1 MDVGMEYEILM
12 LQLGSLAR
20 KLFNAEENLSKYQE
34 ALEKAIAT
42 LEKENRD
49 LERLRHDSF
58 SNTLL
63 KLFGNFDRRYDKE
76 YREIISAKVEFD
88 KAYAMK
94 IAAARRVKEVEAD
107 IEEKKLRLRN
117 IKEDVLRKHPDM
129 NQVVSERQQ
138 QILALQHEWR
148 ETNEAEQAGL
158 AVLESLSDII
168 SGLDA
173 ADAISTWDL
182 ITDNSLILDFL
193 KYDKLDAA
201 EASLLHLEQTVYT
214 FARELRDLDF
224 VFETDLET
232 ISSTQRALDIFFDN
246 LFSDWG
252 TKVIIEKNIENL
264 KKLQDSTEDVM
275 ESLAAKKRELET
287 TLEVLQLETE
297 INNADNESDS
307 LP

>member
-1 MDVGMEYEILM
+1 MNVGMEYEILM

-20 KLFNAEENLSKYQE
+20 KLFNAEENLAKYQE

-49 LERLRHDSF
+49 LERLRNDSF

-76 YREIISAKVEFD
+76 YREIIGAKVEFD
-88 KAYAMK
+88 KTYAMK

-129 NQVVSERQQ
+129 NQVITERQQ

-148 ETNEAEQAGL
+148 ETNEAEQAGI

-182 ITDNSLILDFL
+182 ITDSSLILDFL
-193 KYDKLDAA
+193 KHDKLDAA

-224 VFETDLET
+224 VFESDLET

-252 TKVIIEKNIENL
+252 TKAIIEKNIENL

-275 ESLAAKKRELET
+275 ESLGEKKRELET
-287 TLEVLQLETE
+287 TLEVLAVEDDKV
-297 INNADNESDS
+297 I
-307 LP
+307 

>member
-138 QILALQHEWR
+138 QILAIQHEWR

-158 AVLESLSDII
+158 AVLEALSDII
-168 SGLDA
+168 TGLDA

-252 TKVIIEKNIENL
+252 TKAIIEKNIENL

-287 TLEVLQLETE
+287 TLEVL
-297 INNADNESDS
+297 ADEDDTVV
-307 LP
+307 

>member
-49 LERLRHDSF
+49 LERLRNDSF

-76 YREIISAKVEFD
+76 YREIIGAKVEFD

-117 IKEDVLRKHPDM
+117 IKEDVLRKHPNM

-138 QILALQHEWR
+138 QILAIQHEWR
-148 ETNEAEQAGL
+148 ETNEAEQAGI

-182 ITDNSLILDFL
+182 ITDSSLILDFL
-193 KYDKLDAA
+193 KHDKLDAA

-224 VFETDLET
+224 VFESDLET

-287 TLEVLQLETE
+287 TLAVL
-297 INNADNESDS
+297 ADEDDKVI
-307 LP
+307 

>member
-49 LERLRHDSF
+49 LDRLRNDSF

-76 YREIISAKVEFD
+76 YREIIGAKVEFD

-138 QILALQHEWR
+138 QILAIQHEWR
-148 ETNEAEQAGL
+148 ETNEAEQAGI

-182 ITDNSLILDFL
+182 ITDSSLILDFL
-193 KYDKLDAA
+193 KHDKLDAA

-224 VFETDLET
+224 VFESDLET

-287 TLEVLQLETE
+287 TLEVLAVE
-297 INNADNESDS
+297 DDKVV
-307 LP
+307 

>member
-168 SGLDA
+168 TGLDA

-287 TLEVLQLETE
+287 TLEVL
-297 INNADNESDS
+297 ADEDDKVV
-307 LP
+307 

>member
-20 KLFNAEENLSKYQE
+20 KLFNAEENLAKYQE
-34 ALEKAIAT
+34 ALEKAIAA

-49 LERLRHDSF
+49 LEKLRHDSF

-63 KLFGNFDRRYDKE
+63 KLFGNFDRRYDKK
-76 YREIISAKVEFD
+76 YREIIGAKVEFD

-117 IKEDVLRKHPDM
+117 IKEDVLRRHPDM
-129 NQVVSERQQ
+129 NQVIRERQQ
-138 QILALQHEWR
+138 QILAIQHEWR

-158 AVLESLSDII
+158 AVLEALSDII

-182 ITDNSLILDFL
+182 ITDSSLILDFL
-193 KYDKLDAA
+193 KNDKLDAA

-224 VFETDLET
+224 VFESDLET

-252 TKVIIEKNIENL
+252 TKAIIEKNIENL

-275 ESLAAKKRELET
+275 ESLAEKKRELET
-287 TLEVLQLETE
+287 TLEVL
-297 INNADNESDS
+297 ADEDDTVV
-307 LP
+307 

>member
-34 ALEKAIAT
+34 ALEKAIAN

-49 LERLRHDSF
+49 LERLRNDSF

-76 YREIISAKVEFD
+76 YREIIGAKVEFD

-117 IKEDVLRKHPDM
+117 IKEDVLRRHPDM
-129 NQVVSERQQ
+129 NQVISERQQ
-138 QILALQHEWR
+138 QIRALQHEWR
-148 ETNEAEQAGL
+148 ETNEAEQAGM
-158 AVLESLSDII
+158 AVLEALSDII

-182 ITDNSLILDFL
+182 ITDSSLILDFL
-193 KYDKLDAA
+193 KNDKLDAA

-246 LFSDWG
+246 IFSDWG
-252 TKVIIEKNIENL
+252 TKAIIEKNIETL

-287 TLEVLQLETE
+287 TLEVLAIEDDP
-297 INNADNESDS
+297 AV
-307 LP
+307 

>member
-34 ALEKAIAT
+34 ALEKAIAN

-49 LERLRHDSF
+49 LERLRNDSF

-76 YREIISAKVEFD
+76 YREIIGAKVEFD

-117 IKEDVLRKHPDM
+117 IKEDVLRRHPDM
-129 NQVVSERQQ
+129 NQVISERQQ
-138 QILALQHEWR
+138 QILAIQHEWR

-158 AVLESLSDII
+158 AVLEALSDII

-182 ITDNSLILDFL
+182 ITDSSLILDFL
-193 KYDKLDAA
+193 KNDKLDAA
-201 EASLLHLEQTVYT
+201 EASLLHLEQTVYM

-224 VFETDLET
+224 VFESDLET

-246 LFSDWG
+246 IFSDWG
-252 TKVIIEKNIENL
+252 TKAIIEKNIETL

-287 TLEVLQLETE
+287 TLEVLAIEDDT
-297 INNADNESDS
+297 AV
-307 LP
+307 

>member
-138 QILALQHEWR
+138 QILAIQHEWR
-148 ETNEAEQAGL
+148 ETNEAGL
-158 AVLESLSDII
+158 AVLEALSDII
-168 SGLDA
+168 TGLDA

-252 TKVIIEKNIENL
+252 TKAIIEKNIENL

-287 TLEVLQLETE
+287 TLEVL
-297 INNADNESDS
+297 ADEDDTVV
-307 LP
+307 